1 MRNNRHGNTQQIV
14 SANMSTLVKLK
25 PVIYKDLSKLRA
37 ICKSW
42 NVESGNGMRQIM
54 GMHGIR
60 VGMQG
65 IGVGCGECE
74 ECGEWSDNA

>member
-1 MRNNRHGNTQQIV
+1 
-14 SANMSTLVKLK
+14 
-25 PVIYKDLSKLRA
+25 
-37 ICKSW
+37 
-42 NVESGNGMRQIM
+42 M